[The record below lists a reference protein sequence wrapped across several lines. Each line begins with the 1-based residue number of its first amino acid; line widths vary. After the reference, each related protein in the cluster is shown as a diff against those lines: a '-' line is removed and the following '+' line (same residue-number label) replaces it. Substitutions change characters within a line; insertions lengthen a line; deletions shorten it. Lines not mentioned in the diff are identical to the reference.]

1 MDMEPI
7 CYVFG
12 AGEHFVAPPDVS
24 SHDIIIAAD
33 GGYNYLKKFHIKPD
47 LLIGDFDSLNGP
59 LPENIDTTILPKE
72 KDVTDMG
79 AALDIGFRRGFRL
92 FHIYGGTGGRLD
104 HTLANIQCLA
114 RLAKLG
120 ARGFL
125 YDKDTIIT
133 TISEGCITFP
143 AHQRGTLSVFAHSE
157 NAIGVCEKGLKYN
170 LNDAALKNTYPLGI
184 SNEFMGVESSVSVAN
199 GTLIIIYSSQK
210 KL

>member
-1 MDMEPI
+1 MNMEPI

-12 AGEHFVAPPDVS
+12 AGEHFVSPPVLN

-33 GGYNYLKKFHIKPD
+33 GGYNYLEKYNLKPD
-47 LLIGDFDSLNGP
+47 LLIGDFDSLKGS

-72 KDVTDMG
+72 KDDTDMG
-79 AALDIGFRRGFRL
+79 AALDMGFRRGFRI

-104 HTLANIQCLA
+104 HTLANIQCLT

-133 TISEGCITFP
+133 AISDGSITFP
-143 AHQRGTLSVFAHSE
+143 AHQRGTLSVFAHCE
-157 NAIGVCEKGLKYN
+157 TATGVYEKGLKYN
-170 LNDAALKNTYPLGI
+170 LNDAALTNTYPLGI
-184 SNEFMGVESSVSVAN
+184 SNEFRGVESSVSVAN
-199 GTLIIIYSSQK
+199 GTLIIIYSS
-210 KL
+210 L